1 MRIFQRANPMAGF
14 LVFTALAA
22 MACASDSDDGSGGNG
37 GGAGNGGSSS
47 SMDSVY
53 CCVLR
58 TLATQCTGPNNTD
71 GLNESIQDW
80 RSVGDARNAGACEAL
95 VNNGTLG
102 CTSTTRTYDEQ
113 DAIVACS

>member
-1 MRIFQRANPMAGF
+1 MRSLQATGF
-14 LVFTALAA
+14 LIFNVLVVA
-22 MACASDSDDGSGGNG
+22 ACASDSDDGSAGDGG
-37 GGAGNGGSSS
+37 GNGGSSS
-47 SMDSVY
+47 STDSVY

-58 TLATQCTGPNNTD
+58 NLANVCTGPNNTD

-80 RSVGDARNAGACEAL
+80 RSVGNARNAGACEAM

-102 CTSTTRTYDEQ
+102 CTNSTRTYDEQ